1 MIPFT
6 EIYNTLRK
14 LDIKERSQDKN
25 GLTYIPWAI
34 ALDEVS
40 KRYDTDFEFEMFDD
54 GTGRDYSVP
63 YLDTPVGL
71 FVKTNVTV
79 EGHTRSMMLPVMDNR
94 NNGMSLT
101 ERDGGKTKVAAAVS
115 TNVNKALMRCLTKNL
130 AVFGLMIGL
139 WGKEDVPDAVI
150 KQQELATKCL
160 AKINE
165 LTRKARE
172 YGDDKVV
179 EKVGEICKSVLPEE
193 CNGDPRL
200 CGDEEKLRDLELKLR
215 AVRVV
220 NTAKAKAKEE

>member
-1 MIPFT
+1 MGVPFT
-6 EIYNTLRK
+6 EIYCTLRK

-25 GLTYIPWAI
+25 GLTYIPWAV

-54 GTGRDYSVP
+54 GSGRGYYVP

-71 FVKTNVTV
+71 FVKTTVTV

-94 NNGMSLT
+94 NNGMALT
-101 ERDGGKTKVAAAVS
+101 ERENGKNKVSAAVS

-139 WGKEDVPDAVI
+139 WGKEDTPDAVI
-150 KQQELATKCL
+150 KQQELATKCV

-172 YGDDKVV
+172 NGDETIV
-179 EKVGEICKSVLPEE
+179 EKIGEICKSVLPAE

-200 CGDEEKLRDLELKLR
+200 CEDESLLRDLELKLR
-215 AVRVV
+215 AIRVV
-220 NTAKAKAKEE
+220 KKSKD